1 MGMPQSL
8 ARFDHSLSSLRL
20 ERLFLGRHKP
30 FHFRVWYRDALAEYV
45 REILLDSRSL
55 SRGYISRKGM
65 EAAVQSHL
73 KGDRNYTNEI
83 HKLLTLELVHRLF
96 LDDSLHQQRRSFARI
111 DTLPTR
117 VAYVRQ

>member
-1 MGMPQSL
+1 
-8 ARFDHSLSSLRL
+8 
-20 ERLFLGRHKP
+20 
-30 FHFRVWYRDALAEYV
+30 
-45 REILLDSRSL
+45 
-55 SRGYISRKGM
+55 M
-65 EAAVQSHL
+65 EAVVQGHL